1 MPRGGA
7 RGLGRSLS
15 DPRTLPRLLNEVT
28 LVRMRACERCGRI
41 EECHLASEVTMLP
54 SYADGGPFCGEC
66 LAWWLGV
73 ENEDEDG
80 NPPTL
85 PPTEAWLAYEKT
97 CCAADAD

>member
-1 MPRGGA
+1 
-7 RGLGRSLS
+7 
-15 DPRTLPRLLNEVT
+15 
-28 LVRMRACERCGRI
+28 
-41 EECHLASEVTMLP
+41 MLP